1 MNFLIGVMRNPY
13 ERRCG
18 MKIKIKEMPDKE
30 TLTEFLQEMIQGK
43 LVNVMFDIKK
53 GKFIR
58 TK

>member
-1 MNFLIGVMRNPY
+1 
-13 ERRCG
+13 

-30 TLTEFLQEMIQGK
+30 TLTEFLQEMFQGK
-43 LVNVMFDIKK
+43 LVKVMFDVKK

>member
-1 MNFLIGVMRNPY
+1 MRNPY

-30 TLTEFLQEMIQGK
+30 TLTEFLQEMYDDKPIK
-43 LVNVMFDIKK
+43 VMFDVKK

>member
-1 MNFLIGVMRNPY
+1 MNFLIGVMRNHY

-30 TLTEFLQEMIQGK
+30 TLTEFLQEMYEDKPIK
-43 LVNVMFDIKK
+43 VMFDVKK